1 MKPNKSAIPSSV
13 RRDLIGC
20 AAVAATQHLNSPSTQ
35 PPQPPA
41 PELFHKLGILSEET
55 SSLEHIVSHLIE
67 KLSPI
72 VRPIP
77 QATGNGKDV
86 ASCTSQAQLSNEVE
100 NNALRIRNCINRLSE
115 TIDALAI

>member
-1 MKPNKSAIPSSV
+1 MKTNKNAISSSA

-20 AAVAATQHLNSPSTQ
+20 TTVAAMQHANAPSTQ

-41 PELFHKLGILSEET
+41 PELFHKLEILSEET

-72 VRPIP
+72 IRPIP
-77 QATGNGKDV
+77 QATGNSKDV
-86 ASCTSQAQLSNEVE
+86 ASCASQAQLSNEVE
-100 NNALRIRNCINRLSE
+100 NNAFRIRGCINRLNE